1 MAEKSSIT
9 FPGAIAPT
17 VDVELSQLG
26 IHYDVIAHPE
36 TSSLNTA
43 ASLLG
48 VPRHRIAR
56 AVVMRDGD
64 YLCMVVLPASHIV
77 DFSELK
83 VLTQRDLEPVSVH
96 AVSGM
101 FPDCELDSIPP
112 FGGLYNIETFYDT
125 SLLTMP
131 SVIFRAG
138 THHTLIRLS
147 RTEFE
152 KLVASNLCGSFARPA
167 DVLRLGEAAGEDSV
181 DMPDLATRFRH
192 FTPGVDAGITLEDTE
207 KLASRPALVVSLIAL
222 LNTAEAD
229 HAHSHNELESI
240 LQQDPVL
247 AEQFRS
253 LIACSVFTEPVAD
266 SDAAPSQA
274 AGFAERL
281 NSLKSLSLAD
291 LCTQEKLGTE
301 LVVGILLSLAILNH
315 YRFQASGV
323 LGPVALWRQA
333 WLSAGLLLRIN
344 AALAPERQM
353 PESLLCLSGCLHNL
367 GFFLYGC
374 MLQSKYHLFNKLV
387 ESNPE
392 IRVRQLETLFARPG
406 RAVHSQG
413 LDHAGIAARLINQW
427 GLPQAVVTAIKE
439 HHNPAYAG
447 EYCSYPNL
455 VLITDSLLR
464 KTGVCDAETSELPSG
479 LLKKF
484 ALQQP
489 DLDRLGDRFFAVT
502 KALTHWL
509 QSMLH

>member
-48 VPRHRIAR
+48 MPRDRIAR

-64 YLCMVVLPASHIV
+64 YLCMIVLPASHIV

-125 SLLTMP
+125 SLLAMP

-152 KLVASNLCGSFARPA
+152 KLVASNLCGSFARPVE
-167 DVLRLGEAAGEDSV
+167 VLRLDAPAAENAAGAL
-181 DMPDLATRFRH
+181 DLAVRFRH
-192 FTPGVDAGITLEDTE
+192 FTPVVDAGIALEDTE
-207 KLASRPALVVSLIAL
+207 KLASRPALAAALIAL
-222 LNTAEAD
+222 LNAGD
-229 HAHSHNELESI
+229 PGDVHSQHELEAV
-240 LQQDPVL
+240 LEQEPVL
-247 AEQFRS
+247 AAQFLS
-253 LIACSVFTEPVAD
+253 LVACSVFSETGVDD
-266 SDAAPSQA
+266 SRAGRQPD
-274 AGFAERL
+274 GFAKRL
-281 NSLKSLSLAD
+281 ESLKTLSLSE
-291 LCTQEKLGTE
+291 LCAQEKLSIE
-301 LVVGILLSLAILNH
+301 LITGILLSLAVLNH

-333 WLSAGLLLRIN
+333 WSSAGLLLRIN
-344 AALAPERQM
+344 AGLAPEQQM

-387 ESNPE
+387 ESNPGVG
-392 IRVRQLETLFARPG
+392 IRRLETLFSRPG
-406 RAVHSQG
+406 RASAG
-413 LDHAGIAARLINQW
+413 RNLDHTGIAARLINQW

-439 HHNPAYAG
+439 HHDPDYRG
-447 EYCSYPNL
+447 EYSNYPNL
-455 VLITDSLLR
+455 VLLTDRLLHE
-464 KTGVCDAETSELPSG
+464 TGLGDAESSELPAA
-479 LLKKF
+479 LLEKF
-484 ALQQP
+484 ALSQSE
-489 DLDRLGDRFFAVT
+489 LLRLGRQFVSAT
-502 KALTHWL
+502 KDLEQWL
-509 QSMLH
+509 PSILH